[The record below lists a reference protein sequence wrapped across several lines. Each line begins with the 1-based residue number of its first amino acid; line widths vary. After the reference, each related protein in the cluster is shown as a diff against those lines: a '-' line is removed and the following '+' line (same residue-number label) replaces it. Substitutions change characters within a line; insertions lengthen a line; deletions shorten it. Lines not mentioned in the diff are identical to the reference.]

1 MSDQIETD
9 SLVPEITTKRFTVLF
24 LLGLSLFIAFAR
36 FHTYSEPVEHDITTA
51 SVIANEMRNGRRYY
65 SEVWE
70 NKPPAVHIAN
80 LIAQVLF
87 GYNRASIYALNVF
100 LSITT
105 LLGVYVAASGSGM
118 GRAGGLWAAVFWT
131 LLSGDV
137 SLQANQPNLEA
148 FMNGPVIWAFALLL
162 RTRRSG
168 NGSDK
173 SYILWSVGIGALI
186 ALASFY
192 KPQCAFYGFFFAI
205 AHIAFP
211 PEQAEGGRKQAIK
224 EVLVIAMIGALAWI
238 AYFAYF
244 AGTGRF
250 RILYITMFE
259 YPKYYTGN
267 MFINLYHSLR
277 LSQVYPN
284 ELKVIAPLIFMTF
297 VGGVIAWA
305 KKSLRPWILLA
316 AYLVATQVEIGI
328 SGRFYNHYYQLWLPI
343 FCVGAGWA
351 VVMLGSI
358 IKEHLPAWLP
368 HAFGAVALLFI
379 LQAELWVFVM
389 NPEQFSVQSYGG
401 FYAASENVAHEID
414 KILAPSETL
423 FVLGD
428 EPAFYFLTRRRP
440 AVGSFFVADMA
451 DGPLAKELT
460 DRAIRDLER
469 QPPDM
474 VIILNSAI
482 GTRNIGPLDA
492 RLGPNH
498 PLRLWVSEHYC
509 PVQMNR
515 VALLS
520 VCARPGSGIERR
532 PEYETLITE
541 LNLINERK

>member
-9 SLVPEITTKRFTVLF
+9 SFSQEITTKRFAVLF
-24 LLGLSLFIAFAR
+24 LLGLALFIAFAR
-36 FHTYSEPVEHDITTA
+36 FHTYYEPVEHDITTA
-51 SVIANEMRNGRRYY
+51 SVIANEMRHGRRYY

-80 LIAQVLF
+80 LIAQVIF

-100 LSITT
+100 LSIAT

-118 GRAGGLWAAVFWT
+118 GRAGGLWAAIFWT

-148 FMNGPVIWAFALLL
+148 FMNGPLIWAFALLL

-173 SYILWSVGIGALI
+173 SYILWSLGIGALI

-211 PEQAEGGRKQAIK
+211 PAEGGRKQAIK
-224 EVLVIAMIGALAWI
+224 EVLLIGAVGALAWI

-244 AGTGRF
+244 AATGRF
-250 RILYITMFE
+250 QILYITMFE

-267 MFINLYHSLR
+267 MFRNLYNSLR
-277 LSQVYPN
+277 FSALYPN
-284 ELKVIAPLIFMTF
+284 EIKIIAPLIFLTF
-297 VGGVIAWA
+297 VGGVIAFA
-305 KKSLRPWILLA
+305 KKSLRPWIVLA

-351 VVMLGSI
+351 VIMLGGI
-358 IKEHLPAWLP
+358 IKETLPSWLP
-368 HAFGAVALLFI
+368 HAFAAVALIFI
-379 LQAELWVFVM
+379 LQAELGVFAM

-401 FYAASENVAHEID
+401 FYAASEGVAREIN
-414 KILAPSETL
+414 KILAPNETL

-428 EPAFYFLTRRRP
+428 EPAFYFHTGRRP
-440 AVGSFFVADMA
+440 AVGSFFIADMA

-474 VIILNSAI
+474 VIILNYAI
-482 GTRNIGPLDA
+482 GDRNLGPIDA
-492 RLGPNH
+492 RLGPTH
-498 PLRLWVSEHYC
+498 PLRMWISQHYC
-509 PVQMNR
+509 PVQINR

-520 VCARPGSGIERR
+520 ICVRPGSGIETR
-532 PEYETLITE
+532 PEYQTMMTE